1 MPESWSNWSGGV
13 SATPQRIERPT
24 SEAELQHVVRRAA
37 SDGLSVRIV
46 GTAHS
51 FTPVV
56 ATDGVIVSLDGLE
69 GLVAADAS
77 TGEATLW
84 GGTKLTR
91 ATGYL
96 WEAGLGLA
104 NQGDIDVQSVA
115 GAIGTGTHG
124 TGTAYGNIPSRVTN
138 FRLVTAAGDIV
149 ETRAVATDVL
159 RAAKVSL
166 GMLGITSQV
175 TISCLP
181 RYALHERRWRLPVA
195 DCMEALAS
203 NVAANDHFEFFWYPG
218 ADIAECKALNPV
230 AERPAG
236 EYPPDLEG
244 EGERTGWSHRI
255 YPSVREQ
262 KFNEMEYSVPAEAG
276 PACFLEVR
284 ECMRT
289 EFPKWGWPVEYRT
302 LAADD
307 AMLSTAYRRESVT
320 ISVHQDAR
328 REYEP
333 YFRAVEAI
341 FRKYEGRPHWGKL
354 HWLTRADLRDLYPEF
369 DDFVQI
375 RREMD
380 PDGRFLSP
388 YLQPLFE

>member
-24 SEAELQHVVRRAA
+24 NQAELQQVVRGAA
-37 SDGLSVRIV
+37 SEGLSVRVV

-138 FRLVTAAGDIV
+138 FRLVTGAGDIV
-149 ETRAVATDVL
+149 ETRALAPDIL

-166 GMLGITSQV
+166 GMLGITS
-175 TISCLP
+175 
-181 RYALHERRWRLPVA
+181 
-195 DCMEALAS
+195 
-203 NVAANDHFEFFWYPG
+203 
-218 ADIAECKALNPV
+218 
-230 AERPAG
+230 
-236 EYPPDLEG
+236 
-244 EGERTGWSHRI
+244 
-255 YPSVREQ
+255 
-262 KFNEMEYSVPAEAG
+262 
-276 PACFLEVR
+276 
-284 ECMRT
+284 
-289 EFPKWGWPVEYRT
+289 
-302 LAADD
+302 
-307 AMLSTAYRRESVT
+307 
-320 ISVHQDAR
+320 
-328 REYEP
+328 
-333 YFRAVEAI
+333 
-341 FRKYEGRPHWGKL
+341 
-354 HWLTRADLRDLYPEF
+354 
-369 DDFVQI
+369 
-375 RREMD
+375 
-380 PDGRFLSP
+380 
-388 YLQPLFE
+388 